1 MTHESR
7 LEAGLTV
14 EFNAAQ
20 IAIWHCEDLNGHF
33 HVIIYLWVELV
44 LGQEGELDL
53 VLVLVSQW
61 RDLSVGLEVLYKG
74 LFNEVWGVAREEHG
88 LVHNGLVVQL
98 HLLGWLVEDL
108 VGDLAETTAH
118 GALCLPPSAHHLL
131 SLLLLL
137 LLLSLESSLYALLS
151 LQEGAL
157 DLLSCW
163 GWQLHP
169 GVGHD
174 LSHGWTMR
182 WLHLEH
188 AGKELL
194 ELGGEEVLT
203 AWLVARVGLPE
214 DVSAVTGDAFVVWVG
229 DLGVRER
236 WMLGH
241 EDEEDDGGGEDV
253 HLLALVRCLEVD
265 LGRHVVQRSQLGMEV
280 ALAVLSVGWC
290 SETKVSNFYVEIF
303 VKQKILWL

>member
-53 VLVLVSQW
+53 VLALASQW
-61 RDLSVGLEVLYKG
+61 CDLSVGLEVLYKG
-74 LFNEVWGVAREEHG
+74 LFDQVWVVAREEHG
-88 LVHNGLVVQL
+88 LVDNGLVVEL
-98 HLLGWLVEDL
+98 HFLGWLVEDL

-118 GALCLPPSAHHLL
+118 GAHGLPPRAHHLL

-137 LLLSLESSLYALLS
+137 LLLSLESSLDALLS
-151 LQEGAL
+151 RRERAL
-157 DLLSCW
+157 DLLSSW
-163 GWQLHP
+163 SWQLHP
-169 GVGHD
+169 GVRHD
-174 LSHGWTMR
+174 LSHGWSVR

-188 AGKELL
+188 AGKELF

-203 AWLVARVGLPE
+203 ALLVA
-214 DVSAVTGDAFVVWVG
+214 
-229 DLGVRER
+229 
-236 WMLGH
+236 
-241 EDEEDDGGGEDV
+241 
-253 HLLALVRCLEVD
+253 
-265 LGRHVVQRSQLGMEV
+265 
-280 ALAVLSVGWC
+280 
-290 SETKVSNFYVEIF
+290 
-303 VKQKILWL
+303 